1 MKITNIVTIGGG
13 SGAPV
18 VIKALIQAGFS
29 NIKAICTAMD
39 TGGRSGLVRTD
50 ERDRVISVGDLLRNL
65 MALVPESNHLT
76 NIQAFRQMIDFT
88 DGRRRNLGYSIYYAL
103 LEKFQNNFIQVQDLL
118 EQLLNIKFSG
128 IAIPITLEPTQIHI
142 QTQSGQQYIG
152 EHQLDYFSMSKDMV
166 TKIWI
171 DPPVTSTPEA
181 ISAIKQADYIIYCP
195 GSLYGSIIANFLPQG
210 VAQALVQ
217 SSATKIFITNLVSN
231 RNEDHHFKPIDYWQL
246 FKKYTHLDHPFEIII
261 VPNITQAQFQLQHL
275 QVAKSYA
282 HEHSFFLG
290 WDTEQLKLIQQ
301 KGVKTISS
309 HIFFLSPEYQRL
321 RHDPHAL
328 ANIFKQIIKNQ
339 SNRD

>member
-142 QTQSGQQYIG
+142 QT
-152 EHQLDYFSMSKDMV
+152 
-166 TKIWI
+166 
-171 DPPVTSTPEA
+171 
-181 ISAIKQADYIIYCP
+181 
-195 GSLYGSIIANFLPQG
+195 
-210 VAQALVQ
+210 
-217 SSATKIFITNLVSN
+217 
-231 RNEDHHFKPIDYWQL
+231 L
-246 FKKYTHLDHPFEIII
+246 F
-261 VPNITQAQFQLQHL
+261 
-275 QVAKSYA
+275 
-282 HEHSFFLG
+282 
-290 WDTEQLKLIQQ
+290 
-301 KGVKTISS
+301 
-309 HIFFLSPEYQRL
+309 
-321 RHDPHAL
+321 
-328 ANIFKQIIKNQ
+328 
-339 SNRD
+339 